1 MKKITLLMINMIVSA
16 WLFAEVNMQDT
27 ESKEPNKIVKVI
39 NKIDKKVNPEINF
52 YVPNAYGTWYVTYTT
67 NPAEVE
73 NVNFNY
79 EFKKESLGYKINKNF
94 YDEDSKSWITSTVR
108 GWIEEVKGVPYLR
121 LHKKY
126 LISSKNTILF
136 FDGLES
142 NDGTIAEYTH
152 MIIQFTESD
161 GTVVTR
167 VLSRT
172 KDDKLGSDNSQNIIN
187 ATAFIKVKQI
197 EMSDNK

>member
-27 ESKEPNKIVKVI
+27 ESKEPNQIVKVI
-39 NKIDKKVNPEINF
+39 NKIDKKVNPEI
-52 YVPNAYGTWYVTYTT
+52 
-67 NPAEVE
+67 
-73 NVNFNY
+73 
-79 EFKKESLGYKINKNF
+79 NF

-126 LISSKNTILF
+126 FISSKNTILF

>member
-27 ESKEPNKIVKVI
+27 ESKEPNQIVKVI

-126 LISSKNTILF
+126 FISSKNTILF

-142 NDGTIAEYTH
+142 NDGT
-152 MIIQFTESD
+152 
-161 GTVVTR
+161 
-167 VLSRT
+167 
-172 KDDKLGSDNSQNIIN
+172 
-187 ATAFIKVKQI
+187 
-197 EMSDNK
+197 